1 MLDTLLLSQDFYIS
15 WFGIKLQEM
24 ITFGQNGPSRYAS
37 GVFHMR
43 LSVVALLAGISLSL
57 SAQST
62 NHLVQPW
69 RNASLTPEQRA
80 HQLVAQMTLEEK
92 ALQSINSA
100 PAIERLGVP
109 AYDYWN
115 EGLHG
120 VARSG
125 YSTLFPQAIGMAAT
139 WDAPLLGQIGTV
151 VSTEAR
157 AKYNEAVRNNVHS
170 IYFGLTIWSPNIN
183 IFRDPRWGRGQE
195 TYGEDPFLTASLGDK
210 FIRGLQGDDPRYYRV
225 IATPKHFAVH
235 SGPESDRHRFNVNPA
250 PHDLW
255 ETYLPAFRQAIVEA
269 KADSIMCA
277 YNAIDGKPACASD
290 LLLKRVLR
298 SDWHFQG
305 FVTSDCGAVDD
316 FFEKNAHATSPDAA
330 HAAATAVLSGTDTN
344 CGSTY
349 KALPTAVKQGLLQES
364 DLDRTLERLFVARI
378 RLGLF
383 DAPETVPYNAIP
395 FSEVRSTN
403 HLALSLKTSEE
414 AMVLLKNDGILP
426 LAPGKY
432 HSIAV
437 IGPNAASLS
446 ALEGNYN
453 AVPRDPEM
461 PVDALRKAFG
471 KANVIYAEGAPYADG
486 AAVPVPSTMLRPTAD
501 SHTPG
506 LTAEYLTSENSTP
519 VVKRIDAQVDFDW
532 NSAAPVKGLTQEA
545 FAVRW
550 TGFLLPP
557 QAGDFEFNMRLAHCY
572 PCGDRERFVVKIDGK
587 TVTTYATTGAEGR
600 ESTTPRFHVNFT
612 DTKPHAIEI
621 QYAHQA
627 ALFGA
632 GITLEWVPPAGVLQ
646 AEAVKAAQ
654 QADLI
659 IAMVGL
665 SPELEGEEMNV
676 KIEGFAGGDRS
687 DIKLP
692 ASQVDMLTKVAATG
706 KPMIVVLLNGS
717 ALAVPYAEAH
727 ANAILEAWYPGEFGG
742 QAIANT
748 LLGRNNPAGR
758 LPVTFYRSVDD
769 LPPFNDYSMK
779 NRTYRYYTGTPLYSF
794 GYGLSYTRFSYSNLK
809 VSRPSLRA
817 GESLTAEVEV
827 KNIGALAGDEVAQLY
842 LIPPATANGGLSP
855 RVQLEGFQRVSLKQG
870 ELRKLTFVLDPRML
884 SEVDTNG
891 VRSVQPGSYGLAVGG
906 AQPEEAHAVTPAQR
920 VMFTIQ
926 GTQELPH

>member
-1 MLDTLLLSQDFYIS
+1 MRFSVAILLVGMSL
-15 WFGIKLQEM
+15 
-24 ITFGQNGPSRYAS
+24 YAS
-37 GVFHMR
+37 AQGTDQ
-43 LSVVALLAGISLSL
+43 
-57 SAQST
+57 SAR
-62 NHLVQPW
+62 PW
-69 RNASLTPEQRA
+69 LNPSLTPEQRA
-80 HQLVAQMTLEEK
+80 HLLVSRMTLEEK
-92 ALQSINSA
+92 ALQSINTA
-100 PAIERLGVP
+100 PVIERLGVP

-125 YSTLFPQAIGMAAT
+125 YSTLFPQAVGMAAT

-170 IYFGLTIWSPNIN
+170 IYYGLTIWSPNIN

-210 FIRGLQGDDPRYYRV
+210 FIRGLQGDDPHYFRV

-235 SGPESDRHRFNVNPA
+235 SGPENDRHRFNVNPS

-255 ETYLPAFRQAIVEA
+255 ETYLPAFRKAIVEA

-277 YNAIDGKPACASD
+277 YNAIEGQPACASD
-290 LLLKRVLR
+290 LLLKQVLR
-298 SDWHFQG
+298 GDWHFQG

-316 FFEKNAHATSPDAA
+316 FFEKTAHATSPDAA

-349 KALPTAVKQGLLQES
+349 KALPAAVKQGLLQEA
-364 DLDRTLERLFVARI
+364 DIDRTLERLFVARI

-383 DAPETVPYNAIP
+383 DPPQAVSYNAIP
-395 FSEVRSTN
+395 FSKVRSPE
-403 HLALSLKTSEE
+403 HLALSLKASEE

-426 LAPGKY
+426 LMPGKY
-432 HSIAV
+432 RTIAV

-453 AVPRDPEM
+453 AVPKDPEM

-471 KANVIYAEGAPYADG
+471 KASVIYAEGAPYADG
-486 AAVPVPSTMLRPTAD
+486 AAVPVPSTMLRPAAE
-501 SHTPG
+501 SHSPG
-506 LTAEYLTSENSTP
+506 LTAEYLTREDSP
-519 VVKRIDAQVDFDW
+519 PLVKRVDAQVDFDW
-532 NSAAPVKGLTQEA
+532 NSAAPVKGLSQES

-550 TGFLLPP
+550 TGFLVPP
-557 QAGDFEFNMRLAHCY
+557 RQGDFEFNMRLAHCY

-587 TVTTYATTGAEGR
+587 TVSTYATVGAEGR
-600 ESTTPRFHVNFT
+600 ESTTPRFHVNFP

-621 QYAHQA
+621 DYAHQA
-627 ALFGA
+627 PLFGA
-632 GITLEWVPPAGVLQ
+632 GITLEWVPPADVLQ

-654 QADLI
+654 QSDLV

-665 SPELEGEEMNV
+665 SPELEGEEMKV
-676 KIEGFAGGDRS
+676 QIEGFAGGDRS

-706 KPMIVVLLNGS
+706 KPIVVVLLNGS

-748 LLGRNNPAGR
+748 LVGRNNPAGR
-758 LPVTFYRSVDD
+758 LPVTFYQSVND
-769 LPPFNDYSMK
+769 LPPFSDYSMK
-779 NRTYRYYTGTPLYSF
+779 NRTYRYYTGTPLYGF

-809 VSRPSLRA
+809 LSKPILRA

-827 KNIGALAGDEVAQLY
+827 KNTGSRAGDEVAQLY
-842 LIPPATANGGLSP
+842 LVPPVSASGAQSP
-855 RVQLEGFQRVSLKQG
+855 QVQLEGFQRLSLKPG
-870 ELRKLTFVLDPRML
+870 ETRKLTFMLDPRML
-884 SEVDTNG
+884 SEVDEKG

-906 AQPEEAHAVTPAQR
+906 AQPSEPRAATPAQR
-920 VMFTIQ
+920 VTFTIQ